1 MEAGV
6 CLTDDFICVAALKQD
21 LARRHKDAL
30 QTCKSHNLALVK
42 SNQQAELEVR
52 HQVPLPI
59 LFLYLFVFVFK
70 ICLLFTGSGSPC
82 ERRTKNDG

>member
-6 CLTDDFICVAALKQD
+6 CVTVFFKICVAALKQD

-52 HQVPLPI
+52 HQVPLCP
-59 LFLYLFVFVFK
+59 YSVFVFVCF
-70 ICLLFTGSGSPC
+70 CL
-82 ERRTKNDG
+82 